1 MALREFLETMAS
13 RTRDALRREAERLLE
28 AAGATH
34 EPVSLHDVVS
44 ALNLSLIEADREPFS
59 CEAALAPLGDGF
71 AVSVRGDRGERRR
84 RFSIA
89 HEIGHFV
96 LHPAQARHERG
107 GAVNEATRVRE
118 READAFAAELL
129 MPERL
134 VRQAAL
140 EDGADVR
147 RLADRF
153 EVSVA
158 AMSVRLRRL
167 GLAERQSDQLPP
179 SRQAL

>member
-1 MALREFLETMAS
+1 MPVREFLENMAS

-34 EPVSLHDVVS
+34 EPVSLRDVVS
-44 ALNLSLIEADREPFS
+44 ALNLSLVQAEREPFS
-59 CEAALAPLGDGF
+59 REAALAPLGDGF
-71 AVSVRGDRGERRR
+71 AVSVRSNGGERRR

-96 LHPAQARHERG
+96 LHPGQARYERG
-107 GAVNEATRVRE
+107 GAVNEAMRVRE
-118 READAFAAELL
+118 REANAFAAELL
-129 MPERL
+129 MPEHL
-134 VRQAAL
+134 VRQAVL
-140 EDGADVR
+140 EDGADAR

-158 AMSVRLRRL
+158 AMSLRLRRL
-167 GLAERQSDQLPP
+167 GLAERQSELLPP
-179 SRQAL
+179 SREVL